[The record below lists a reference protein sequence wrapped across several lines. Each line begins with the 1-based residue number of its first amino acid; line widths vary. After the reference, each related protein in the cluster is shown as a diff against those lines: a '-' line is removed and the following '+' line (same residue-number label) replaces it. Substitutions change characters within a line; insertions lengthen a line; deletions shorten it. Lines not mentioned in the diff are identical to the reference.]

1 VLVLD
6 VNVVIAAHRVDHT
19 HHAVTGRWLEALVAR
34 HETFSVPNAVWTSFV
49 RIVTSRRAF
58 PRPTPLGRAFA
69 FVDAVRA
76 VDNHRSL
83 EPGPHHLT
91 LLRRMC
97 EESDATGEL
106 VADAAIAALA
116 LEHGCAVASFDR
128 DFARF
133 PSITHVIPGEMT

>member
-1 VLVLD
+1 MLVLD
-6 VNVVIAAHRVDHT
+6 VNVVIAAHRVDHR
-19 HHAVTGRWLEALVAR
+19 HHAIVGRWLDALVAR

-49 RIVTSRRAF
+49 RIVTNPRAF
-58 PRPTPLGRAFA
+58 PVPTPLGRAFA
-69 FVDAVRA
+69 FVEALRA
-76 VDNHRSL
+76 VDNHRWL
-83 EPGPHHLT
+83 EPGTHHLA
-91 LLRRMC
+91 LLRRLC

-133 PSITHVIPGEMT
+133 SSITHVIPGAR